1 MGSTGLDNGHVL
13 FLWIPIP
20 LKCKKWPIND
30 KTEWTSLVNKGFTK
44 WFKDYTKNCNTK
56 SRSSFCFS
64 SFDCLQDKLIFMRW
78 TESMFC
84 DANVVETVRTITTGR
99 KKCFSELQT
108 MFVGYKQ
115 F

>member
-1 MGSTGLDNGHVL
+1 MIKLSEQAWSIKDLLNGLKITPKIATQSQEVL
-13 FLWIPIP
+13 SAFLH
-20 LKCKKWPIND
+20 
-30 KTEWTSLVNKGFTK
+30 
-44 WFKDYTKNCNTK
+44 
-56 SRSSFCFS
+56 
-64 SFDCLQDKLIFMRW
+64 FDCLQDKLIFMTW
-78 TESMFC
+78 AEFMFC